1 MIKLRLTYHD
11 EEEKKAMLLILKENA
26 RILSE
31 SKPYPLRGK
40 NDYHNIYLDIE
51 PL

>member
-11 EEEKKAMLLILKENA
+11 EEEKQAMLLILRESCTVV
-26 RILSE
+26 SE

-40 NDYHNIYLDIE
+40 NDYKNIYVDIE
-51 PL
+51 V